1 MYRPKTKEEEE
12 FLQSYDSSKYE
23 KPSVTADVVIFTVNE
38 RNKLSVLLIKR
49 RGFPYKD
56 CWAIPGGFV
65 NMDESIDEA
74 AARELEEETHL
85 SGIDVVQFGSFG
97 DVDRD
102 PRMRVIS
109 IAYLSLIPKEALKVE
124 AGDDACD
131 AQIFEIRQTI
141 DGIGLIGNRNLLNE
155 KDLAF
160 DHAEI
165 LRTAIKRLRNR
176 IEYMEDAFALLED
189 DESFAILELKKIYE
203 AVLDKSLDS
212 ANFHRDFIKK
222 YVKTGLVVETG
233 CTGMNGAKMYRK
245 VK

>member
-12 FLQSYDSSKYE
+12 FLQNYDSSKYE

-49 RGFPYKD
+49 GGFPYKD

-97 DVDRD
+97 NVDRD

-109 IAYLSLIPKEALKVE
+109 IAYLSLIPKESLKAE
-124 AGDDACD
+124 AGDDAGD
-131 AQIFEIRQTI
+131 AQVFEIRQTI
-141 DGIGLIGNRNLLNE
+141 DGIGLIGDRNLLNE

-165 LRTAIKRLRNR
+165 LKTAIKRLRNR
-176 IEYMEDAFALLED
+176 IEYMDDAFALLKND
-189 DESFAILELKKIYE
+189 QSFTIQELKKVYE
-203 AVLDKSLDS
+203 AVLDKPLDL
-212 ANFHRDFIKK
+212 ANFHRDFNRK
-222 YVKTGLVVETG
+222 YVQTGLVIEAG
-233 CTGMNGAKMYRK
+233 GIGARSAKLYRK
-245 VK
+245 IR